1 MEKRILRYLKK
12 QTRSKRNA
20 INLEDLF
27 VELLM
32 LLRMFRMTGACS
44 MEEKLDS
51 IEILNDK
58 RWPMWVIRDVFEDT
72 AKGKTKDGIMELMAR
87 KILASYRLNRE
98 KYILS
103 HFLLLCSLHIIEGE
117 SVVWMKDYLL
127 SYLPHKI
134 SDKFNR
140 SIEQRMEERISMEE
154 RIRYEQAVEKQQ
166 RQLDE
171 LLKTAKEQAEIP
183 HIVSENM
190 LLKRFE
196 KAVENIDDKQIICKM
211 TRFDDRL
218 LSVVLLHLS
227 VEVRSRFLD
236 NMTKRYK
243 SYILSCMGKIYDE
256 EKELQLE
263 PALVSVMRVLK
274 EE

>member
-44 MEEKLDS
+44 MEEKLDN

-72 AKGKTKDGIMELMAR
+72 AKGKTKNGIMELMAR
-87 KILASYRLNRE
+87 KILASYRLNRG

-127 SYLPHKI
+127 SYLPHRI